1 MVKLL
6 NAWTNNR
13 RETKNKNHQ
22 SAKTSRNRLFLRLFS
37 VRGSRTNWWLA
48 SPSASNTTN
57 FCNVNNNGNAN
68 NNNASNSFGVAPGFC
83 DGGL

>member
-1 MVKLL
+1 M
-6 NAWTNNR
+6 
-13 RETKNKNHQ
+13 
-22 SAKTSRNRLFLRLFS
+22 RLFS

-48 SPSASNTTN
+48 SPNASNTTN

>member
-48 SPSASNTTN
+48 SPGASNTTT
-57 FCNVNNNGNAN
+57 FCHVYSNGAAGGSS
-68 NNNASNSFGVAPGFC
+68 ASNSFGVAPGFAIRKS
-83 DGGL
+83 